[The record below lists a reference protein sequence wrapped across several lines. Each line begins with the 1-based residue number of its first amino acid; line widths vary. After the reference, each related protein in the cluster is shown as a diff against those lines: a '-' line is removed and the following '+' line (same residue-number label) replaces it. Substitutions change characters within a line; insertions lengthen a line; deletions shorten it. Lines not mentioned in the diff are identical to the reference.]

1 MRPQQPFLDLWR
13 LVLEAKSPLSIA
25 NGRADLVDD
34 VLLAAT
40 PAGLPYIPAT
50 ALAGVLRHAW
60 HEQEGAAAAE
70 DLFGAKA
77 SKDADLQAGQ
87 ASRFECSHAHIHD
100 ARNRVVSDL
109 LAEVSLDDPIL
120 GPLVNQLPVK
130 RQRVRINAQ
139 GAAADTGHFDRS
151 VVPSGH
157 RFSVELRIW
166 SESTE
171 VAQQAK
177 KQLQALL
184 YSPALRVGGLTRSG
198 LGQLSVQQCAHRH
211 IDLRNPKDLAFYL
224 DRPTQLDDI
233 KGLQVQK
240 PPASSEPNTPWAT
253 LKLNLQAEGALRV
266 GQGYT
271 AYTEHGKTKLPHALP
286 YTEVA
291 VQWPAE
297 KGLAQLQPRIVI
309 PGTSIKG
316 AVAHRLA
323 FHDRRLRGAWASA
336 EAVKNALKDHPQATP
351 GLAQWLG
358 RIKIS
363 DTDTDAA
370 SQAGGLIFEDIVI
383 APPST
388 KQVGHRTHNSIDR
401 FTGGVRDGLL
411 FTEEYLFRVSL
422 PTRLHLTL
430 AACRRTDAHA
440 WDALRLTLSDLVSGR
455 LAIGADSAGGLGY
468 LQGSYP
474 ENEFEAL
481 RTAAVAQRARFTKE
495 DNAV

>member
-1 MRPQQPFLDLWR
+1 MRPQHPFLDLWR
-13 LVLEAKSPLSIA
+13 LVLEAKTPLSIA

-34 VLLAAT
+34 VLLATT

-50 ALAGVLRHAW
+50 ALAGVLRHALR
-60 HEQEGAAAAE
+60 EQEGEGTGAAAAD
-70 DLFGAKA
+70 DLFGARA
-77 SKDADLQAGQ
+77 SQDTGQ
-87 ASRFECSHAHIHD
+87 ASRFKCSHAHIHD

-109 LAEVSLDDPIL
+109 LAEVSPDDPIL
-120 GPLVNQLPVK
+120 VPLVHQLPVK
-130 RQRVRINAQ
+130 RQRVRINAH
-139 GAAADTGHFDRS
+139 GAAADTGHFERS
-151 VVPSGH
+151 VVPAGH

-166 SESTE
+166 SDSIEA
-171 VAQQAK
+171 AQQAK

-184 YSPALRVGGLTRSG
+184 DSPALRVGGLTRSG

-211 IDLRNPKDLAFYL
+211 IDLRNPKELAFYL
-224 DRPTQLDDI
+224 DRPTQLNDT

-240 PPASSEPNTPWAT
+240 LPASNAPNSPWAT
-253 LKLNLQAEGALRV
+253 FKLNLQAEGALRV

-271 AYTEHGKTKLPHALP
+271 AWTKHGEAKLPHALP

-291 VQWPAE
+291 VLWPSAKGE
-297 KGLAQLQPRIVI
+297 KAVLEPRIVI
-309 PGTSIKG
+309 PGTALKG

-336 EAVKNALKDHPQATP
+336 QAVKDALQDHPPATP
-351 GLAQWLG
+351 GLSQWLG
-358 RIKIS
+358 SIKAS
-363 DTDTDAA
+363 DIDAP

-383 APPST
+383 ATPGDRE
-388 KQVGHRTHNSIDR
+388 VGHRTHNSIDR

-422 PTRLHLTL
+422 PTRLHLTR
-430 AACRRTDAHA
+430 AGCWRADAHA
-440 WDALRLTLSDLVSGR
+440 WEALRLTLSDLVSGR

-474 ENEFEAL
+474 ANDFETLRAAAL
-481 RTAAVAQRARFTKE
+481 HGAHSTQKDSAV
-495 DNAV
+495 